1 MIYCQ
6 TVNKEC
12 IVVHPLDDM
21 NSAYSVDLIKYGDIP
36 MFAVYVDDGEEEWLW
51 EFEMNTPSDYERVKM
66 NIFDAIFEC
75 STMCEL
81 TEALDDI
88 FVCSFGDILI
98 EDECDEC
105 DGCEG
110 CCMNNAE

>member
-12 IVVHPLDDM
+12 IAVRPLNDI
-21 NSAYSVDLIKYGDIP
+21 NNTQCVELIKYGSVP
-36 MFAVYVDDGEEEWLW
+36 MFAVYVYDGKDKWTW
-51 EFEMNTPSDYERVKM
+51 EFEQLNPSDYERVK
-66 NIFDAIFEC
+66 ISVFDAIFAC
-75 STMCEL
+75 DTMPEL
-81 TEALDDI
+81 AVALDSI
-88 FVCSFGDILI
+88 FKDECENILI

-110 CCMNNAE
+110 CNKHRR